1 VQSAAISMKKNTP
14 ANSPYAYST
23 DTNRPSWNDEP
34 ESASTTLAP
43 AQQDLRVTLNKRL
56 KGGKKATIIYQ
67 FVGTE
72 TDFETLGKHLKN
84 KCGVGGS
91 VKDGE
96 IILQGDCLEK
106 VGKELKELG
115 YRFKFAGI

>member
-1 VQSAAISMKKNTP
+1 MKNKMPT
-14 ANSPYAYST
+14 NSPFAYST
-23 DTNRPSWNDEP
+23 DPQASGWSDETGGT
-34 ESASTTLAP
+34 SIHTLAP

-67 FVGTE
+67 FIGLDE
-72 TDFETLGKHLKN
+72 DLETLGKHLKN